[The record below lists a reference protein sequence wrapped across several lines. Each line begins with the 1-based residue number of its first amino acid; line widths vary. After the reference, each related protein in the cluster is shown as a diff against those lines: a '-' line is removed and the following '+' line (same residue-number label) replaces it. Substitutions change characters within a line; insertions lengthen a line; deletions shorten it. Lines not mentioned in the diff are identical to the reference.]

1 MKKIELWRI
10 IAAVISVGYILYMWT
25 EKDIAS
31 IYATV
36 PEAQILPMVATTIAV
51 TVGKIALVAVGIIF
65 LKWIMKKL
73 KNR

>member
-1 MKKIELWRI
+1 MKKIAPWRI

-36 PEAQILPMVATTIAV
+36 PEEQIFPIVATTIAV
-51 TVGKIALVAVGIIF
+51 AVGKITLVAVGVIF